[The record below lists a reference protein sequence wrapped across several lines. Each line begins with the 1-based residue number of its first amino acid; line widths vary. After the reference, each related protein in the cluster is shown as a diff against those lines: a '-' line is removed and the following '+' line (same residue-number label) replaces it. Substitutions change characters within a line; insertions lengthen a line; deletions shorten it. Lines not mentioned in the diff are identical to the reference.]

1 MFNAL
6 KNKKSKKDWSSSI
19 TLVGMEDKFER
30 ELTISMKKF
39 VFK

>member
-1 MFNAL
+1 MLKPL
-6 KNKKSKKDWSSSI
+6 KNKKSKTDWSSSI

-30 ELTISMKKF
+30 ELKISMKKF